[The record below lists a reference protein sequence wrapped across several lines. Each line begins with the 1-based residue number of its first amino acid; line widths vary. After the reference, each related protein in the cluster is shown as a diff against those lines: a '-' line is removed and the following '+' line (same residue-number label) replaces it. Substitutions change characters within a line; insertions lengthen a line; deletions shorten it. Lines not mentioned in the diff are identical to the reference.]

1 VDNGSDYRGRAAA
14 RPFNWKFT
22 ADNLAAQLRRISH
35 REPSATAQQ
44 ATLPQAA

>member
-1 VDNGSDYRGRAAA
+1 VHRYNRTA

-22 ADNLAAQLRRISH
+22 ADNLAALLRRISQ
-35 REPSATAQQ
+35 REQAVTSQQ